1 MDFITIPLVVGIITL
16 GIYKLFEL
24 IVRRKERLALIE
36 KIGEK
41 FDPSMVENKFT
52 FPKFNLYG
60 NTFGTLKFAC
70 LLLGIGLGLVI
81 GYYLCPAPMY
91 NQEGFITNRELTG
104 VVFGGTVLFCGGL
117 GLLTAF
123 IVEMTYHNK
132 EKKSKEIISDK

>member
-52 FPKFNLYG
+52 FPKFNLYD
-60 NTFGTLKFAC
+60 NAFGTLKFAC
-70 LLLGIGLGLVI
+70 LLLGIGLGLI
-81 GYYLCPAPMY
+81 LGYYQSPVPIY
-91 NQEGFITNRELTG
+91 NENGFISNRELIG
-104 VVFGGTVLFCGGL
+104 VVFGGSVLFCGGI
-117 GLLTAF
+117 GLLIAF
-123 IVEMTYHNK
+123 IVEMTFHNK
-132 EKKSKEIISDK
+132 EKKSKEILSDK